1 MNMSTTE
8 PLTRESL
15 SELGAIIKW
24 LKERGEDQENPIT
37 ILIGGWA
44 VYSYNK
50 YLGSIDIDLIT
61 NSATRQSLMYYLRS
75 NRGYKPEK
83 FQGKTS
89 VSKLTE
95 NGKIII
101 DFGSREIL
109 DKFEG
114 KNFKFSFGI
123 LDGNVEIRDFDG
135 TGVPVPTRSL
145 LIFLKLK
152 AIWDRK
158 YRIENGSSHDLDW
171 EKGKL
176 VKDYADILALVDLE
190 KGGDEVDFMFLGLK
204 FKDFP
209 FLKDGL
215 KETGKNI
222 EAMRKYG
229 IDQEKAE
236 EYINRLMNLL

>member
-1 MNMSTTE
+1 MSTTE

-15 SELGAIIKW
+15 IELKAIIEW
-24 LKERGEDQENPIT
+24 LYKRGEDPDNPIT

-61 NSATRQSLMYYLRS
+61 NSDTRHSLMYYLRS
-75 NRGYKPEK
+75 NRGYIPEK

-89 VSKLTE
+89 VSKLTDY
-95 NGKIII
+95 GKIII
-101 DFGSREIL
+101 DFGTKEIP

-114 KNFKFSFGI
+114 KNINFSFGI
-123 LDGNVEIRDFDG
+123 LNGNIEIRDFNG
-135 TGVPVPTRSL
+135 IGVPVPTRSL
-145 LIFLKLK
+145 LILFKLK

-158 YRIENGSSHDLDW
+158 YRIENESSHDLDW

-190 KGGDEVDFMFLGLK
+190 KGGDKVDLAFLGSKL
-204 FKDFP
+204 KDFP
-209 FLKDGL
+209 FLRNGL

-222 EAMRKYG
+222 DAIKKYG
-229 IDQEKAE
+229 INQEKAE
-236 EYINRLMNLL
+236 KYINKLTILL